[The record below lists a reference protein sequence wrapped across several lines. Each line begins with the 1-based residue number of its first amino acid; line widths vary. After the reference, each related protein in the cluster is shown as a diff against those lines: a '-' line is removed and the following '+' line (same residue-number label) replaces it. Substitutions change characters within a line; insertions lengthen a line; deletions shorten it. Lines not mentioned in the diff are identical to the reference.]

1 MAATHETGSWLVQPL
16 KVVPIVEVGAGAGA
30 GVGVG
35 VGVVPA
41 GVGVGVGVVE
51 AALVG
56 SAGQVVLVA
65 VDNLVESM
73 LPQSPEYFELATSE
87 LAAQLG
93 APALYI

>member
-16 KVVPIVEVGAGAGA
+16 KVVPIVEVGAGAG
-30 GVGVG
+30 VG

-41 GVGVGVGVVE
+41 GVGAGVGVVE
-51 AALVG
+51 PALVG

-73 LPQSPEYFELATSE
+73 LPQSPEYFVLATSE
-87 LAAQLG
+87 LAAQFG